1 MNIMDQAQG
10 ENWTLANGDCIEVLN
25 SLPENSIHLSIFSPP
40 YASLYVYS
48 NSDRDLG
55 NSVND
60 EQFYEHFAHVVA
72 GLHRVTKPGRIVC
85 VDVMNIPAMKERDGY
100 IGLKDF
106 RGDVIREFQGNEA
119 AEMDRA
125 IRHVRRRAIEANAN
139 GDANR
144 CEKLNRVAFSIE
156 QELRAN
162 PGHKGFIFHSEHCAW
177 KDPLIEATRTK
188 ALGLMHKQ
196 LCKDST
202 RSRAGIPQ
210 YLLAF
215 RKDGENQEPVA
226 HIDGLTEFAGENPP
240 THGNL
245 SHERWRR
252 YASPVWMD
260 INFSNTLNARA
271 ARDHEDERHVC
282 PMALDLIERAI
293 TLWSNPGDVVFDPF
307 SGVGST
313 GYQAIKMGR
322 KFVGSELK
330 ESYFAQACKNI
341 ESAKANQHALF

>member
-1 MNIMDQAQG
+1 MNILNQSSGD
-10 ENWTLANGDCIEVLN
+10 NWTLANGDCVELLN

-40 YASLYVYS
+40 YASLYTYS

-55 NSVND
+55 NSIND
-60 EQFYEHFAHVVA
+60 EQFYEHFDHVVD

-106 RGDVIREFQGNEA
+106 RGDVIRAFQ
-119 AEMDRA
+119 R
-125 IRHVRRRAIEANAN
+125 
-139 GDANR
+139 
-144 CEKLNRVAFSIE
+144 S
-156 QELRAN
+156 
-162 PGHKGFIFHSEHCAW
+162 GFIFHSEHCCW

-215 RKDGENQEPVA
+215 RKDGENQDPVA
-226 HIDGLTEFAGENPP
+226 HIDGLTEFCGENPP
-240 THGNL
+240 IHGNL

-293 TLWSNPGDVVFDPF
+293 TLWSNPGDVIFDPF
-307 SGVGST
+307 SGIGST
-313 GYQAIKMGR
+313 GYQALKMDR
-322 KFVGSELK
+322 KFIGSELK
-330 ESYFAQACKNI
+330 QSYYEQACKNLH
-341 ESAKANQHALF
+341 SAKSQQQGLF

>member
-1 MNIMDQAQG
+1 MNILNQAQG

-40 YASLYVYS
+40 YASLYTYS

-60 EQFYEHFAHVVA
+60 DQFYEHFAHVVA

-106 RGDVIREFQGNEA
+106 RGDVIRAFQKA
-119 AEMDRA
+119 
-125 IRHVRRRAIEANAN
+125 
-139 GDANR
+139 
-144 CEKLNRVAFSIE
+144 
-156 QELRAN
+156 
-162 PGHKGFIFHSEHCAW
+162 GFIFHSEHCAW

-215 RKDGENQEPVA
+215 RKDGENPEPVA
-226 HIDGLTEFAGENPP
+226 HIDGLTEFCGENPP
-240 THGNL
+240 IHGNL

-260 INFSNTLNARA
+260 INFSNTLNAKA
-271 ARDHEDERHVC
+271 ARDNEDERHVC

-293 TLWSNPGDVVFDPF
+293 QLWSNPGDVVFDPF

-330 ESYFAQACKNI
+330 QSYFAQACKNI
-341 ESAKANQHALF
+341 ESAKANQGGLFMDAA

>member
-1 MNIMDQAQG
+1 MNILNQAQG
-10 ENWTLANGDCIEVLN
+10 ANWTLANGDCIEVLN
-25 SLPENSIHLSIFSPP
+25 SLPDNSIHLSIFSPP
-40 YASLYVYS
+40 YASLYTYS

-60 EQFYEHFAHVVA
+60 DQFYEHFAHVVA

-106 RGDVIREFQGNEA
+106 RGDVIRAFQKA
-119 AEMDRA
+119 
-125 IRHVRRRAIEANAN
+125 
-139 GDANR
+139 
-144 CEKLNRVAFSIE
+144 
-156 QELRAN
+156 
-162 PGHKGFIFHSEHCAW
+162 GFIFHSEHCAW

-196 LCKDST
+196 LCKDSS

-215 RKDGENQEPVA
+215 RKDGENLEPVA
-226 HIDGLTEFAGENPP
+226 HIDGLTEFCGENPP
-240 THGNL
+240 IHGNL

-260 INFSNTLNARA
+260 INFSNTLNAKA
-271 ARDHEDERHVC
+271 ARDNDDERHVC

-293 TLWSNPGDVVFDPF
+293 QLWSNPGDVIFDPF

-313 GYQAIKMGR
+313 GYQSIKMGR
-322 KFVGSELK
+322 KFIGSELK
-330 ESYFAQACKNI
+330 QSYFEQACKNI
-341 ESAKANQHALF
+341 ESAKSNQGGLFTD

>member
-1 MNIMDQAQG
+1 MNILNQAKG
-10 ENWTLANGDCIEVLN
+10 DNWTLANGDCIEVLN

-40 YASLYVYS
+40 YASLYTYS

-55 NSVND
+55 NSIND
-60 EQFYEHFAHVVA
+60 DQFYEHFAHVVA

-106 RGDVIREFQGNEA
+106 RGDVIRAFQ
-119 AEMDRA
+119 
-125 IRHVRRRAIEANAN
+125 
-139 GDANR
+139 
-144 CEKLNRVAFSIE
+144 KF
-156 QELRAN
+156 
-162 PGHKGFIFHSEHCAW
+162 GFIFHSEHCAW

-215 RKDGENQEPVA
+215 RKDGENPEPVA

-240 THGNL
+240 IHGNL

-260 INFSNTLNARA
+260 INFSNTLNAKA
-271 ARDHEDERHVC
+271 ARDNEDERHVC
-282 PMALDLIERAI
+282 PMALDLIERAL

-322 KFVGSELK
+322 KFIGSELK
-330 ESYFAQACKNI
+330 QSYFIQACKNI
-341 ESAKANQHALF
+341 ESAKANQGGLFAEAA

>member
-1 MNIMDQAQG
+1 MNILNQAQG

-40 YASLYVYS
+40 YASLYTYS

-60 EQFYEHFAHVVA
+60 DQFYEHFAHVVA

-106 RGDVIREFQGNEA
+106 RGDVIRAFQEA
-119 AEMDRA
+119 
-125 IRHVRRRAIEANAN
+125 
-139 GDANR
+139 
-144 CEKLNRVAFSIE
+144 
-156 QELRAN
+156 
-162 PGHKGFIFHSEHCAW
+162 GFIFHSEHCAW

-215 RKDGENQEPVA
+215 RKDGENPEPVA
-226 HIDGLTEFAGENPP
+226 HIDGLTEFCGENPP
-240 THGNL
+240 IHGNM

-260 INFSNTLNARA
+260 INFSNTLNAKA
-271 ARDHEDERHVC
+271 ARDNEDERHVC

-293 TLWSNPGDVVFDPF
+293 QLWSNPGDVVFDPF

-330 ESYFAQACKNI
+330 QSYFAQACKNI
-341 ESAKANQHALF
+341 ESAKASQGGLFADMDAA

>member
-1 MNIMDQAQG
+1 MNILNQEQG

-40 YASLYVYS
+40 YSSLYTYS

-60 EQFYEHFAHVVA
+60 EQFYEHFSHVVA

-106 RGDVIREFQGNEA
+106 RGDVIRAFQK
-119 AEMDRA
+119 
-125 IRHVRRRAIEANAN
+125 V
-139 GDANR
+139 
-144 CEKLNRVAFSIE
+144 
-156 QELRAN
+156 
-162 PGHKGFIFHSEHCAW
+162 GFIFHSEHCVF

-226 HIDGLTEFAGENPP
+226 HIDGLTEFCGENPP
-240 THGNL
+240 IHGNL

-293 TLWSNPGDVVFDPF
+293 TLWSNSGDVVFDPF

-330 ESYFAQACKNI
+330 ESYFEQACKNI
-341 ESAKANQHALF
+341 ASAKSSQTALF

>member
-1 MNIMDQAQG
+1 MNCIEQTIG
-10 ENWTLANGDCIEVLN
+10 ENFALYHGDCVEVLKGIP
-25 SLPENSIHLSIFSPP
+25 SHSVDYSIFSPP
-40 YASLYVYS
+40 FASLYTYS
-48 NSDRDLG
+48 NSPRDMG
-55 NSVND
+55 NCRSN
-60 EQFYEHFAHVVA
+60 EEFFEHFGFLVDELA
-72 GLHRVTKPGRIVC
+72 RVMKPGHNVSFHC
-85 VDVMNIPAMKERDGY
+85 MLFPASKERDGF

-106 RGDVIREFQGNEA
+106 RGDVIRAFQ
-119 AEMDRA
+119 R
-125 IRHVRRRAIEANAN
+125 
-139 GDANR
+139 
-144 CEKLNRVAFSIE
+144 
-156 QELRAN
+156 Q
-162 PGHKGFIFHSEHCAW
+162 GFIFHSEHCAW

-215 RKDGENQEPVA
+215 RKDGENPEPVA
-226 HIDGLTEFAGENPP
+226 HIDGLTEFCGENPP
-240 THGNL
+240 IHGNL

-260 INFSNTLNARA
+260 INFSNTLNAKA
-271 ARDHEDERHVC
+271 ARDNEDERHVC

-293 TLWSNPGDVVFDPF
+293 QLWSNPGDVVFDPF

-330 ESYFAQACKNI
+330 QSYFAQACKNI
-341 ESAKANQHALF
+341 ESAKANQGGLFMDAA

>member
-1 MNIMDQAQG
+1 MNILNQAQG
-10 ENWTLANGDCIEVLN
+10 DNWTMANGDCIEVLN

-40 YASLYVYS
+40 YASLYTYS

-60 EQFYEHFAHVVA
+60 DQFYEHFAHVVA

-106 RGDVIREFQGNEA
+106 RGDVIRAFQKA
-119 AEMDRA
+119 
-125 IRHVRRRAIEANAN
+125 
-139 GDANR
+139 
-144 CEKLNRVAFSIE
+144 
-156 QELRAN
+156 
-162 PGHKGFIFHSEHCAW
+162 GFIFHSEHCAW

-215 RKDGENQEPVA
+215 RKDGENPEPVA
-226 HIDGLTEFAGENPP
+226 HIDGLTEFCGENPP
-240 THGNL
+240 IHGNL

-260 INFSNTLNARA
+260 INFSNTLNAKA
-271 ARDHEDERHVC
+271 ARDNEDERHVC

-293 TLWSNPGDVVFDPF
+293 QLWSNPGDVVFDPF

-322 KFVGSELK
+322 KFIGSELK
-330 ESYFAQACKNI
+330 QSYFAQACKNI
-341 ESAKANQHALF
+341 ESAKANQGGLFMDEA

>member
-1 MNIMDQAQG
+1 MTTIVDQAHGKDWSLFQ
-10 ENWTLANGDCIEVLN
+10 GDCIEVLN
-25 SLPENSIHLSIFSPP
+25 GLPENSVHLSIFSPP
-40 YASLYVYS
+40 YASLYTYS

-60 EQFYEHFAHVVA
+60 AQFYEHFDHVVT
-72 GLHRVTKPGRIVC
+72 GLLRVTRPGRIVA
-85 VDVMNIPAMKERDGY
+85 VDCMNIPAMKERDGY

-106 RGDVIREFQGNEA
+106 RGDLIRAFQ
-119 AEMDRA
+119 
-125 IRHVRRRAIEANAN
+125 
-139 GDANR
+139 
-144 CEKLNRVAFSIE
+144 K
-156 QELRAN
+156 Q
-162 PGHKGFIFHSEHCAW
+162 GFIFHSEHCVW

-210 YLLAF
+210 YILAF
-215 RKDGENQEPVA
+215 RKDGENTEPVA
-226 HIDGLTEFAGENPP
+226 HINGLESFAGENEPI
-240 THGNL
+240 HGVL

-271 ARDHEDERHVC
+271 ARDNEDERHVC
-282 PMALDLIERAI
+282 PMALDMIERCI
-293 TLWSNPGDVVFDPF
+293 TLWSNPGDVTFDPF

-313 GYQAIKMGR
+313 GYMAIRMGR
-322 KFVGSELK
+322 MFVGAELK
-330 ESYFAQACKNI
+330 QSYFAQAVKNL
-341 ESAKANQHALF
+341 ESAKQNQGALFEQMDDADEAAISG

>member
-1 MNIMDQAQG
+1 MNILNQAQG

-40 YASLYVYS
+40 YASLYTYS

-60 EQFYEHFAHVVA
+60 QQFYEHFEHVVA

-106 RGDVIREFQGNEA
+106 RGDIIRAFQK
-119 AEMDRA
+119 
-125 IRHVRRRAIEANAN
+125 V
-139 GDANR
+139 
-144 CEKLNRVAFSIE
+144 
-156 QELRAN
+156 
-162 PGHKGFIFHSEHCAW
+162 GFIFHSEHCAW

-215 RKDGENQEPVA
+215 RKDGENAEPVA

-240 THGNL
+240 IHGNL

-260 INFSNTLNARA
+260 INFSNTLNAKA
-271 ARDHEDERHVC
+271 ARDNEDERHVC

-293 TLWSNPGDVVFDPF
+293 TLWSNHGDVVFDPF

-322 KFVGSELK
+322 KFIGSELK
-330 ESYFAQACKNI
+330 QSYFAQACKNI
-341 ESAKANQHALF
+341 ESAKTNQGGLFAEAA

>member
-1 MNIMDQAQG
+1 MNILNQAQG
-10 ENWTLANGDCIEVLN
+10 ENWTLANGDCIELLN

-40 YASLYVYS
+40 YASLYTYS

-60 EQFYEHFAHVVA
+60 DQFYEHFAHVVA

-106 RGDVIREFQGNEA
+106 RGDVIRAFQK
-119 AEMDRA
+119 
-125 IRHVRRRAIEANAN
+125 V
-139 GDANR
+139 
-144 CEKLNRVAFSIE
+144 
-156 QELRAN
+156 
-162 PGHKGFIFHSEHCAW
+162 GFIYHSEHCAW

-196 LCKDST
+196 LCKDSA

-215 RKDGENQEPVA
+215 RKDGENPEPVV
-226 HIDGLTEFAGENPP
+226 HIDGLTEFCGENPP
-240 THGNL
+240 IHGNL

-260 INFSNTLNARA
+260 INFSNTLNAKA
-271 ARDHEDERHVC
+271 ARDNEDERHVC

-293 TLWSNPGDVVFDPF
+293 QLWSNPGDVVFDPF

-330 ESYFAQACKNI
+330 QSYFAQACKNI
-341 ESAKANQHALF
+341 ESDKAKQGGLFMDAE